1 MTTPSPQRARRILT
15 WALLIAFVAI
25 PIAEFWVVT
34 QVGGL
39 IGLWPT
45 LALLV
50 VSAVVGALMMRRE
63 GPKAW
68 AALVNAFG
76 SGQLPTG
83 RLADAALVLVGGIL
97 LMLPGFLT
105 DLLGLVMILPFTRPL
120 IRRLLAFVLARRV
133 AGTGSGPL
141 VIRGE
146 TVDTPPSD
154 PTVISGEIEN

>member
-50 VSAVVGALMMRRE
+50 VSAVVGAVMMLRE
-63 GPKAW
+63 GH
-68 AALVNAFG
+68 
-76 SGQLPTG
+76 
-83 RLADAALVLVGGIL
+83 
-97 LMLPGFLT
+97 
-105 DLLGLVMILPFTRPL
+105 
-120 IRRLLAFVLARRV
+120 
-133 AGTGSGPL
+133 
-141 VIRGE
+141 
-146 TVDTPPSD
+146 
-154 PTVISGEIEN
+154 